1 MDNTHIFAL
10 EDSFFVEKKGLVV
23 VGNCLVPEIAFLSNQ
38 QLELELPNGEIAATE
53 IIGVDYFTKCF
64 SENQAIGVLITLQQ
78 KEQAPLGAKVYL
90 R

>member
-10 EDSFFVEKKGLVV
+10 EDSFFVGKKGLVL
-23 VGNCLVPEIAFLSNQ
+23 VGNCLVPKIAFLSNQ

-64 SENQAIGVLITLQQ
+64 AENQAIGVLITLQQ

>member
-1 MDNTHIFAL
+1 MDDTHIFAV
-10 EDSFFVEKKGLVV
+10 EDSFFVEEKGLVL
-23 VGNCLVPEIAFLSNQ
+23 VGNCLVPEITFLSNQ
-38 QLELELPNGEIAATE
+38 QLELELPNGEIAATK

-64 SENQAIGVLITLQQ
+64 AENQAIGVLITLQQ